1 MILTGFAIAV
11 MVLMFSSQ
19 GNAGDEIT
27 GKVVGISDGDTITV
41 LQNKTQYK
49 IRLFGV
55 DTPESHQD
63 FGTKAKQFTSDMV
76 FKKEVRVIPEATD
89 RYGRTVGTVFVGTVC
104 LNEELVRSGFAWV
117 YRQYCTKAEC
127 QNWLKLETEAKNGK
141 KGLWAGKT
149 TKAQEEA
156 IKKLFSSGETNLTQR
171 SFDELPPEVAMAASP
186 GSIIY
191 EVGNS
196 EPPLGKPDYGDTPP
210 PPSTPGTPVFP
221 FEVPKSEY
229 VSGYGLPAEL
239 LAQYGNLES
248 AQRDRAMDNQFKM
261 ANYLREISKDAGEGG
276 LDVSK
281 LAQLYGVKSS
291 VFAGDE
297 ITGKVVGISDGDTIT
312 VLQNKTQYKI
322 RLFGVDTPESHQDF
336 GTRAK
341 QFTADMAFKKEVR
354 VIPETT
360 DRYGRTV
367 GTVFIGTVCL
377 NEELVRS
384 GFAWVYRQYCTKPE
398 CQNWLKLE
406 TEAKNGK
413 KGLWAGKDPIP
424 PWTD

>member
-1 MILTGFAIAV
+1 

-63 FGTKAKQFTSDMV
+63 FGTRAKQFTS
-76 FKKEVRVIPEATD
+76 
-89 RYGRTVGTVFVGTVC
+89 
-104 LNEELVRSGFAWV
+104 
-117 YRQYCTKAEC
+117 
-127 QNWLKLETEAKNGK
+127 
-141 KGLWAGKT
+141 
-149 TKAQEEA
+149 
-156 IKKLFSSGETNLTQR
+156 
-171 SFDELPPEVAMAASP
+171 
-186 GSIIY
+186 
-191 EVGNS
+191 
-196 EPPLGKPDYGDTPP
+196 
-210 PPSTPGTPVFP
+210 
-221 FEVPKSEY
+221 
-229 VSGYGLPAEL
+229 
-239 LAQYGNLES
+239 
-248 AQRDRAMDNQFKM
+248 
-261 ANYLREISKDAGEGG
+261 
-276 LDVSK
+276 
-281 LAQLYGVKSS
+281 
-291 VFAGDE
+291 
-297 ITGKVVGISDGDTIT
+297 
-312 VLQNKTQYKI
+312 
-322 RLFGVDTPESHQDF
+322 
-336 GTRAK
+336 
-341 QFTADMAFKKEVR
+341 DMAFKKEVR

-367 GTVFIGTVCL
+367 GTVLIGTVCL

-424 PWTD
+424 PWDFRKGVTSGQSGSDSTDSGQSVTPNSGQTDSGQSVQSGSYIGNTKSRVFHRSGCRYFGCKDCTASFGSKDEAIKSGYRPCGICKP